1 VTAVLAL
8 DQAFPIPVMNAVGR
22 FLPEVELVPLRRIDN
37 RLIGLGDRDLVLA
50 LHQLGWTGLITTN
63 ARLLRSPA
71 AVAALVATELALVV
85 IDGVDDD
92 PLRATGA
99 LLLALPGV
107 LAALAPGEPKVVSIR
122 SGAPTR
128 SRAPELLARLAARQ
142 RRDVAEVLAEHGL
155 TDEEL
160 TRPVLPSR

>member
-1 VTAVLAL
+1 VTVVLAL
-8 DQAFPIPVMNAVGR
+8 DQTFPIPLMNAAGR

-50 LHQLGWTGLITTN
+50 LHQLGWAGLVTTN

-71 AVAALVATELALVV
+71 AVAALVRTDLAVIV

-107 LAALAPGEPKVVSIR
+107 LVALAPGEPKVVLIR
-122 SGAPTR
+122 SGVPTR
-128 SRAPELLARLAARQ
+128 SRPSELLARLAARQ
-142 RRDVAEVLAEHGL
+142 RRGVSEVLAEHGL
-155 TDEEL
+155 SDDEL
-160 TRPVLPSR
+160 ARPVLPTR